1 MLMRHH
7 EEYLT
12 AVGID
17 KDAKTHR
24 RRALREVLD
33 VLDAVDGDSWQMR
46 WLASNTDT
54 ASAGGPAGHAF
65 PACLPARPTRLR
77 LAAGRQDAG
86 LG

>member
-1 MLMRHH
+1 MLRQH

-33 VLDAVDGDSWQMR
+33 VLDAVDGESWQRR
-46 WLASNTDT
+46 WLTSNTET
-54 ASAGGPAGHAF
+54 ASGSWPAGAD
-65 PACLPARPTRLR
+65 PGQETRARLGMRVL
-77 LAAGRQDAG
+77 LAYRHVQPG
-86 LG
+86 